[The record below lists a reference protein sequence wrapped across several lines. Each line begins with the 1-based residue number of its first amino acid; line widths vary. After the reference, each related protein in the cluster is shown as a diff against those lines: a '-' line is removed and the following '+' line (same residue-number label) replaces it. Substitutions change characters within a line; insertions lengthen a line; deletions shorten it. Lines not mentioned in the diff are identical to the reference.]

1 MPFAGRTEGGEEKK
15 DDRTAE
21 NDKEEEEERT
31 NRNEEKVERLD
42 NAERLW
48 LVKRLFDST
57 HVREYGGEFGE
68 SEKSDGNGGFVQ
80 KYAKIILANLQIS
93 IENIHFRYEDEVTTP
108 NHAFAAGLTIRKV
121 CAHTVDENGNPDF
134 VKSASFAE
142 FRKKS
147 ECDQ

>member
-1 MPFAGRTEGGEEKK
+1 M
-15 DDRTAE
+15 
-21 NDKEEEEERT
+21 
-31 NRNEEKVERLD
+31 
-42 NAERLW
+42 
-48 LVKRLFDST
+48 
-57 HVREYGGEFGE
+57 
-68 SEKSDGNGGFVQ
+68 Q

-142 FRKKS
+142 FRKKLTLDGFSIYFDS
-147 ECDQ
+147 EEEEEE

>member
-1 MPFAGRTEGGEEKK
+1 MCRLQLKPEAVERLNLPVELTRGIVGSLRIKIPWAKLGKEPVVVTISEVFASVRRLSGEEVVKRAKKRKEEQGESKGGEEKK

-21 NDKEEEEERT
+21 NDKEEEEEEERT

-80 KYAKIILANLQIS
+80 K
-93 IENIHFRYEDEVTTP
+93 
-108 NHAFAAGLTIRKV
+108 
-121 CAHTVDENGNPDF
+121 
-134 VKSASFAE
+134 
-142 FRKKS
+142 
-147 ECDQ
+147 